1 MVQSLIKKKAI
12 KVIYLTPHDKFF
24 YYLRPEVKI
33 ICRIDERF
41 DFEFE
46 LDFELELKVGSP
58 QL

>member
-12 KVIYLTPHDKFF
+12 KVIYLTPHDRFF
-24 YYLRPEVKI
+24 DYLRPKVEI
-33 ICRIDERF
+33 ICRIDEGF

>member
-1 MVQSLIKKKAI
+1 MVQSLIKKKAF
-12 KVIYLTPHDKFF
+12 KVIYLTLHDKFF

>member
-12 KVIYLTPHDKFF
+12 KVIYLTPHYKFF
-24 YYLRPEVKI
+24 DYLRPEVKI

-46 LDFELELKVGSP
+46 LELKVGSP